1 VRTPPDGQGRRAP
14 PPVPRRWGP
23 AGLQPGPALPQ
34 PGARGFA
41 GRLHEPPAS
50 CVVKDQR
57 LCRAWGSGCLSG
69 YRGQRPSPAG
79 GGPHGSVF
87 RKVGVV
93 SSSLQYHR
101 ALWAATGLLALA
113 AALWGVAD
121 PGIYSGVVTPDL
133 IPGAYSQDLI
143 SVAASIALIFLAVSA
158 GPGRARSHILA
169 LGLLG
174 YLFYAYGI
182 YVIER
187 TYNGLYLVYMAIF
200 ALAFW
205 TLTAAATGLRQDP
218 RVPSLPRALRIVSAS
233 GALLQPLIFYPLW
246 IAMLLPLMGSRNQI
260 DSLYSVFILDLCFIM
275 PAFLLLAVLTFRSR
289 PLGLLLL
296 PALYVLGFTLIFS
309 LALGELVKPL
319 FAAETNFQALWLS
332 LALSTFFAILGS
344 LHLRKLEIPAQPLD
358 TNRRSATQRPLDA
371 RTGH

>member
-1 VRTPPDGQGRRAP
+1 
-14 PPVPRRWGP
+14 
-23 AGLQPGPALPQ
+23 
-34 PGARGFA
+34 
-41 GRLHEPPAS
+41 
-50 CVVKDQR
+50 VVISNLRYQ
-57 LCRAWGSGCLSG
+57 
-69 YRGQRPSPAG
+69 
-79 GGPHGSVF
+79 
-87 RKVGVV
+87 
-93 SSSLQYHR
+93 R
-101 ALWAATGLLALA
+101 ALWAATGVLALA
-113 AALWGVAD
+113 AALRGVAD

-143 SVAASIALIFLAVSA
+143 SVAASAALIFLSLRT
-158 GPGRARSHILA
+158 GRGKTKSQIIA

-187 TYNGLYLVYMAIF
+187 TYNGFYLVYMAIF
-200 ALAFW
+200 ALSFW
-205 TLTAAATGLRQDP
+205 TLMAAVTGLRANP
-218 RVPSLPRALRIVSAS
+218 PVPSLPRALRIVSAS

-246 IAMLLPLMGSRNQI
+246 IGMLLPLMSSRNQI

-319 FAAETNFQALWLS
+319 FDADINFQALWLS
-332 LALSTFFAILGS
+332 LGLSTFFGILGS
-344 LHLRKLEIPAQPLD
+344 LHLHKLKLPAQPPD
-358 TNRRSATQRPLDA
+358 ENERPTRHRPLDA
-371 RTGH
+371 QTGH

>member
-1 VRTPPDGQGRRAP
+1 V
-14 PPVPRRWGP
+14 
-23 AGLQPGPALPQ
+23 
-34 PGARGFA
+34 
-41 GRLHEPPAS
+41 
-50 CVVKDQR
+50 
-57 LCRAWGSGCLSG
+57 
-69 YRGQRPSPAG
+69 
-79 GGPHGSVF
+79 
-87 RKVGVV
+87 VV
-93 SSSLQYHR
+93 SNLQYHR
-101 ALWAATGLLALA
+101 ALWAGTGVLTLA

-143 SVAASIALIFLAVSA
+143 SVAASAALIYLSLRT
-158 GPGRARSHILA
+158 GRGKTKSQIFA

-187 TYNGLYLVYMAIF
+187 TYNGFYLVYMAIF
-200 ALAFW
+200 ALSFW
-205 TLTAAATGLRQDP
+205 TLITALTGLRANP
-218 RVPSLPRALRIVSAS
+218 PVPSLPRVLRIVSAS

-246 IAMLLPLMGSRNQI
+246 IAMLLPLMSARNQI

-275 PAFLLLAVLTFRSR
+275 PAFLLLAVLTFKSR

-319 FAAETNFQALWLS
+319 FDRDPNFQALWLS
-332 LALSTFFAILGS
+332 LALSTFFGILGS
-344 LHLRKLEIPAQPLD
+344 LHLHKLELPAQPRD
-358 TNRRSATQRPLDA
+358 KNQRPAKHRPLDA
-371 RTGH
+371 QTGH